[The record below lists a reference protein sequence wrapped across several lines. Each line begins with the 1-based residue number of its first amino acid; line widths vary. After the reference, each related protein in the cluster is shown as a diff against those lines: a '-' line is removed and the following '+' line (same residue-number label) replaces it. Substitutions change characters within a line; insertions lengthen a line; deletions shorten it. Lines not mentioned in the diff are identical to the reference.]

1 MRPSSESDESV
12 NKPTKQ
18 PQETEQRIEEES
30 KEDRFI
36 PKGLHI
42 PLENYMGYSL
52 TMDNLLVQLVH
63 GELAREASDVIVN
76 FNDEKLSCTNY
87 QSTKLIDAAG
97 EEIKLSCEQWL

>member
-1 MRPSSESDESV
+1 MRPSSESDEPV
-12 NKPTKQ
+12 NNHPTKQ
-18 PQETEQRIEEES
+18 PQETEQKIDEEC
-30 KEDRFI
+30 KEDHQRS
-36 PKGLHI
+36 KGLHI

-52 TMDNLLVQLVH
+52 TMGNFLIQLVH

-97 EEIKLSCEQWL
+97 EEIKLSCE